1 MAEKK
6 RKTPTGTQSVDVQY
20 PEQINAH
27 YSNRVQLFI
36 SNSDIILDFMMA
48 EPPVAKAQKAVFQ
61 ARIILSPQHAKQF
74 SIVLSENIK
83 NFEEMF
89 GPISTVPIKK

>member
-6 RKTPTGTQSVDVQY
+6 GKMPTGTQSVDVQY

-27 YSNRVQLFI
+27 YSNRVQLFT

-48 EPPVAKAQKAVFQ
+48 EPPTAKTQKAVFQ
-61 ARIILSPQHAKQF
+61 ARIILSPQHAKRF

-83 NFEEMF
+83 IFEETF
-89 GPISTVPIKK
+89 GPISGVPSKK